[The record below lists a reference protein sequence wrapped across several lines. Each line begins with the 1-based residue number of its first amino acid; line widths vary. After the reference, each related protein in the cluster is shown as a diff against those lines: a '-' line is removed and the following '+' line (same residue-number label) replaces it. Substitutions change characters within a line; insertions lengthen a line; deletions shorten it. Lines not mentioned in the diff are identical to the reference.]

1 MAKTTATTGD
11 ADFSEVANMGLTP
24 EAQEA
29 FDKALGVE
37 TAPAPVTVASPTPVT
52 SSVPITGKAEK
63 INGLTVTSF

>member
-1 MAKTTATTGD
+1 
-11 ADFSEVANMGLTP
+11 MGLTP